1 MKCYATNWARC
12 RNGSKKCEA
21 IFDEPKLRAQL
32 KAREE
37 EAGAPGFWDDP
48 NKARAAI
55 HRTNAIKALLDP
67 LDTITHALDDASVML
82 ELMEMEDDAAQHA
95 TAERDVAA
103 QLERF
108 EADIRQLE
116 LKTLLGG
123 EFDANNAY
131 VSLHAGAG
139 GTESCDWSDML
150 FRMYRRYAEAHDF
163 ELSVLDLQPGDEAGI
178 KSVTFHVA
186 GLYAYGYLKAERGV
200 HRLVRI
206 SPFDSNQRR
215 HTSFAALDVV
225 AEVDDDVEVEIDD
238 KDLRVDTYRSSGAG
252 GQHVNTTDSAVRITH
267 IPTGI
272 IVACQAERSQ
282 HKNRD
287 KAMKMLTA
295 KLYEWEQDQKR
306 KEMEK
311 YYGDKGEIAWGRQI
325 RSYVMQPYTM
335 VKDHRTEHQVGNVDA
350 VLDGDLDE
358 FIEAYLKKGRR
369 HEPAGKDS
377 EA

>member
-1 MKCYATNWARC
+1 MD
-12 RNGSKKCEA
+12 A
-21 IFDEPKLRAQL
+21 IT
-32 KAREE
+32 
-37 EAGAPGFWDDP
+37 G
-48 NKARAAI
+48 
-55 HRTNAIKALLDP
+55 
-67 LDTITHALDDASVML
+67 ALDDASMTL
-82 ELMEMEDDAAQHA
+82 ELMAMEEDEAQRTA
-95 TAERDVAA
+95 AERNLEQ
-103 QLERF
+103 QLEAL
-108 EADIRQLE
+108 ETDIRQLE
-116 LKTLLGG
+116 FKTLLGG
-123 EFDANNAY
+123 ELDANNAY

-163 ELSVLDLQPGDEAGI
+163 ELSVLDIQPGDEAGI
-178 KSVTFHVA
+178 KSVTFLMA
-186 GLYAYGYLKAERGV
+186 GPYAYGYLKAERGV

-215 HTSFAALDVV
+215 HTSFAAVDVV
-225 AEVDDDVEVEIDD
+225 AEIDDEIEVIIDD
-238 KDLRVDTYRSSGAG
+238 KDLRIDTYRSSGAG

-267 IPTGI
+267 APTGI

-295 KLYEWEQDQKR
+295 KIYEWEQDQKR

-311 YYGDKGEIAWGRQI
+311 FYGDKGEIAWGRQI

-335 VKDHRTEHQVGNVDA
+335 VKDHRTDYQVGNVDA
-350 VLDGDLDE
+350 VMDGELDE

-369 HEPAGKDS
+369 HEHVGKDT
-377 EA
+377 